1 MGDVPILGTFLVL
14 IGMALTLGVAA
25 YLVLRISR
33 KAPGLVPTGA
43 TRLVRPLF
51 VLTILIVIG
60 LVIWMGVRWTNI
72 RATNA
77 PQTPPAQFR
86 VRVDFS
92 APETVERQSVSAYR
106 VSGGSV
112 NVGCNENTSSNVS
125 FSSPPGATIQT
136 ASASWENL
144 DGVVG
149 HNAQASFDP
158 HTATATGQ
166 IQGRGRNIFG
176 DCSGGGHG
184 ELVLSGAFSTK
195 TSEATGNRTL
205 IKTAEETLALNEVV
219 GVAVPQQVATAP
231 LKVIITRLNS
241 SSSQIFA
248 GDISQG
254 TDGKLVLSA
263 LSPIG
268 NSFQVSVQENVI
280 LIKLVAPAMKP

>member
-1 MGDVPILGTFLVL
+1 MGDVPVLGTFVVL

-25 YLVLRISR
+25 YLLLRISR
-33 KAPGLVPTGA
+33 KAPSLLPTAA
-43 TRLVRPLF
+43 TRLVRPLLI
-51 VLTILIVIG
+51 LTILIVIG
-60 LVIWMGVRWTNI
+60 LVIWMGVRWINI
-72 RATNA
+72 SAINA
-77 PQTPPAQFR
+77 PNTPPAEFR

-92 APETVERQSVSAYR
+92 APEMVEHQSVSAYR

-112 NVGCNENTSSNVS
+112 NVGCNENASSSVS

-158 HTATATGQ
+158 HTATAAGQ

-184 ELVLSGAFSTK
+184 ELVLSGAFSTR
-195 TSEATGNRTL
+195 TNEATGNRTL
-205 IKTAEETLALNEVV
+205 IKTAEETLAPNEAV
-219 GVAVPQQVATAP
+219 GVAVPQQVASAP
-231 LKVIITRLNS
+231 LKVVITRLDS
-241 SSSQIFA
+241 ASTQIFA

-254 TDGKLVLSA
+254 ADGKVVLSA

-268 NSFQVSVQENVI
+268 NGFDVSVQANVI
-280 LIKLVAPAMKP
+280 LIKFVAPAMKR